1 MLEKAD
7 TLSAEIDNII
17 MGLSMTSTGTI
28 TDATGYLNEFMTGL
42 EGIAKTAN
50 ASGHTEI
57 VKVSQWCQNN
67 LLFLKKNPSQE
78 NDFFI
83 ESGEC
88 WHWLELISAHLAD
101 PEETSY
107 ISALSTELLR
117 SEWFNAYK
125 EEDLQA
131 LLLQLKLLVI
141 ADENNNNHDYDHD
154 HDHDHD
160 TASAN
165 EQSTTSSLNF
175 TWDDDTHPEF
185 LEAFF
190 EETTELISELAT
202 LLRKVANG
210 ELDSEGRYNA
220 SRVAHTIKGGSAV
233 AGITAL
239 STLSYRLE
247 KILDYSVKKELAE
260 EIYPLLAESSYCL
273 EDLFLAIQELT
284 GEPKGFATVFNKL
297 SNYAETLEEDTTP
310 LTLGKPKLPDF
321 ITQQVVVEPIVE
333 PVIESIVDEAIDNA
347 TDHAIDDTDDQIINV
362 PNVLDALDEYCNEVV
377 EETAE
382 DIIEE
387 DIACVEIDAIITT
400 LSTLSADD
408 TSCYA
413 NYIDEL
419 KFLNGFADLS
429 GYSEITT
436 VSQWVQRNFVYFDE
450 NQQDQSAFI
459 RSGEC
464 WLWLKCIRNILADPE
479 ESSYFAEL
487 TTELMRD
494 EWAIPFEI
502 SDLQNL
508 LMQLKE
514 RHNASK
520 VEDQTATKEA
530 ISVEITT
537 LQHQFSWDDDIHPE
551 LLSSYLNETPD
562 QVIQVANLLKKIS
575 TGEAS
580 KADHQ
585 EASRIAHTIKGA
597 SGVVGI
603 AALVEFTHKLEDIL
617 DYSINH
623 TLPQDIASLLAES
636 ADCLEDM
643 FDAILNKESAP
654 DEFVPLLTSLTQY
667 SGTLEQD
674 NVTDMSL
681 FELATEESPTF
692 IFDDSKQNKK
702 NNQIDTVI
710 VESTIAEIAEKETES
725 EEKHPALFNHHQ
737 EPDFSVLIDTSE
749 AVKSSVNDN
758 KQALS
763 ASATDSYIRVPVNII
778 DKLFTL
784 VGELV
789 TTSIQVTDKL
799 DKSIATSK
807 QVKLQDIRVHKM
819 LDELSSTL
827 SKQEKEQFKIIAS
840 LQQDN
845 GFDHLEMDTYN
856 ELHSINGL
864 LTESILD
871 AEATEAHLEKQLY
884 ALKDDLHTLDL
895 LNKDLSDVILKSRMV
910 SINSLVPRLER
921 IVRQTSNKTKK
932 KAKLVVTGNKINV
945 DTDILNGL
953 TDPLLHLLRNAIDHG
968 IEYPLD
974 RKAKNKDKTGQ
985 ITLEFSRKGSHIQM
999 RLKDDGAGMDA
1010 EKIYQQAIA
1019 KGLIAADK
1027 KLSNDEKLQLILQA
1041 GFSTQNNVTDISGRG
1056 VGMDVVNTAVRTLDG
1071 TLSIESEIDKGTT
1084 FTISIPLTLVT
1095 STTLLVNVSGHQVAI
1110 PAESIEQLHYLT
1122 PDSVIKNERGYFAEH
1137 EGKKLPIQS
1146 LATLIDFP
1154 ANTPDFSQPH
1164 TLLFIKSTNETH
1176 AIYIDEVIS
1185 SRETVIKS
1193 LSDWLDSSQGLIG
1206 ACHLPDGGVA
1216 PVINLPKILS
1226 LNEKT
1231 NQLIKQIQL
1240 DSSEQTIKESI
1251 AKILVVDDSLS
1262 NRKALSLIID
1272 QTEFDVLTAVDGL
1285 DALQI
1290 MNENQIDLV
1299 FTDLEMPRMNGIELT
1314 QAIRV
1319 WEDKKDTPVVM
1330 ITSRTTSKHR
1340 KLAEKAGVN
1349 DYLTK
1354 PVITE
1359 TLLNSIAQWLE
1370 KATV

>member
-1 MLEKAD
+1 MDDNNTLERAD
-7 TLSAEIDNII
+7 TLSAEIDDVI
-17 MGLSMTSTGTI
+17 MMLSMTHTI
-28 TDATGYLNEFMTGL
+28 TNAAGYLDEFMMGL
-42 EGIAKTAN
+42 ERIATTAN
-50 ASGHTEI
+50 ASGYSEI
-57 VKVSQWCQNN
+57 VKTSQWCQHN
-67 LLFLKKNPSQE
+67 LALFTENPSQQI
-78 NDFFI
+78 NLFI

-88 WHWLELISAHLAD
+88 WHWLELISAYLAD
-101 PEETSY
+101 SAETSY
-107 ISALSTELLR
+107 ASALSTELLR
-117 SEWFNAYK
+117 NEWLIAYK

-131 LLLQLKLLVI
+131 LLLQLKLLAI
-141 ADENNNNHDYDHD
+141 ADENDYANAN
-154 HDHDHD
+154 
-160 TASAN
+160 TN
-165 EQSTTSSLNF
+165 EQSMTSSLTF

-190 EETTELISELAT
+190 EETTELIGELAT
-202 LLRKVANG
+202 LLQKIANG
-210 ELDSEGRYNA
+210 ELDSEERYNA

-247 KILDYSVKKELAE
+247 KILDYSVKNELAK
-260 EIYPLLAESSYCL
+260 EIYPLLAETSHCL
-273 EDLFLAIQELT
+273 EDLFQAIQELT
-284 GEPKGFATVFNKL
+284 GEPSSFSAVFTKL
-297 SNYAETLEEDTTP
+297 SSYAETLEEDTAP

-321 ITQQVVVEPIVE
+321 ITQQAVVEPT
-333 PVIESIVDEAIDNA
+333 VDNTA
-347 TDHAIDDTDDQIINV
+347 DQIINV
-362 PNVLDALDEYCNEVV
+362 PNVFDVPDDEHFDEVV
-377 EETAE
+377 EDIAE
-382 DIIEE
+382 DVIEE
-387 DIACVEIDAIITT
+387 NITCVEIDAIITT
-400 LSTLSADD
+400 LSNLSADN
-408 TSCYA
+408 TSRYA

-419 KFLNGFADLS
+419 KYLNAFADIS
-429 GYSEITT
+429 GYSEITN

-450 NQQDQSAFI
+450 NKQDRSAFI

-464 WLWLKCIRNILADPE
+464 WLWLKCIRDILADAE
-479 ESSYFAEL
+479 EPSHLAEL

-494 EWAIPFEI
+494 DWAIPFEI

-508 LMQLKE
+508 LMRLKE
-514 RHNASK
+514 RYSDSK
-520 VEDQTATKEA
+520 VDAETDTKEVT
-530 ISVEITT
+530 SVEIAA
-537 LQHQFSWDDDIHPE
+537 LEHQFSWDDDLHPE

-562 QVIQVANLLKKIS
+562 QVTQVARLLKKIS
-575 TGEAS
+575 KGAAS
-580 KADHQ
+580 KAEHQ

-623 TLPQDIASLLAES
+623 TLPDDIARLLAES

-654 DEFVPLLTSLTQY
+654 DEFVPLLASLTQY

-674 NVTDMSL
+674 SVMDMSL
-681 FELATEESPTF
+681 FELAAEELPEF
-692 IFDDSKQNKK
+692 INNNNEQ
-702 NNQIDTVI
+702 NNQIAPII
-710 VESTIAEIAEKETES
+710 VEPTIVEEEIET
-725 EEKHPALFNHHQ
+725 KQNHIDDALFNHHQ
-737 EPDFSVLIDTSE
+737 EPDFSALVNASE
-749 AVKSSVNDN
+749 AVKSSVDDN

-763 ASATDSYIRVPVNII
+763 TADSYIRVPVNII

-807 QVKLQDIRVHKM
+807 QVKIQDIRVHKM

-871 AEATEAHLEKQLY
+871 AEETEAHLEKQLY

-932 KAKLVVTGNKINV
+932 KAELVVTGNEINV

-968 IEYPLD
+968 IEYPID
-974 RKAKNKDKTGQ
+974 REAKNKDKTGQ
-985 ITLEFSRKGSHIQM
+985 ITLEFSRKGSQIQM
-999 RLKDDGAGMDA
+999 QLKDDGAGMDA

-1027 KLSNDEKLQLILQA
+1027 KLSKDEKLQLILQA
-1041 GFSTQNNVTDISGRG
+1041 GFSTQRNVTDISGRG
-1056 VGMDVVNTAVRTLDG
+1056 VGMYLVNNAVRTLNG
-1071 TLSIESEIDKGTT
+1071 TLSIESEVGKGTI

-1110 PAESIEQLHYLT
+1110 PSESIEQLYYLT
-1122 PDSVIKNERGYFAEH
+1122 PESVIKSERGYFVAY
-1137 EGKKLPIQS
+1137 EGRELPIQS
-1146 LATLIDFP
+1146 LATLIGFP
-1154 ANTPDFSQPH
+1154 ASTPDFSQSH
-1164 TLLFIKSTNETH
+1164 TLLLIKSAHETH
-1176 AIYIDEVIS
+1176 AVYIDEVIS
-1185 SRETVIKS
+1185 SRQTVIKS
-1193 LSDWLDSSQGLIG
+1193 LSDWLDSSQGLLG

-1216 PVINLPKILS
+1216 PVVNLPKILN

-1240 DSSEQTIKESI
+1240 DSAEQTVKETV

-1340 KLAEKAGVN
+1340 KLAEKAGVD

-1359 TLLNSIAQWLE
+1359 TLLNSISQWLE